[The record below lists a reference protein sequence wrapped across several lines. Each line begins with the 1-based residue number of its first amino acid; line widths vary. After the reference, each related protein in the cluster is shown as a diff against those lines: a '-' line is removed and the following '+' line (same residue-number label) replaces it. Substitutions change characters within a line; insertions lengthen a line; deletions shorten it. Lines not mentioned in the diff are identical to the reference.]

1 MGSGIGS
8 SVGLAL
14 GDPTRPVV
22 CVCGDGGM
30 QMAGMEALVALKER
44 LRVVFA
50 VFNDGRYNM
59 VYHGYRQVYGR
70 EAPWSMPQV
79 DFRGWASA
87 LGLPSARIDRPGEL
101 TRELFEDLTRE
112 GPALLDLRI
121 DSRIPFG
128 GGGRNEA
135 LLRMSMLA
143 RSHEEAPGGQR

>member
-1 MGSGIGS
+1 
-8 SVGLAL
+8 
-14 GDPTRPVV
+14 
-22 CVCGDGGM
+22 VCGDGGM

-44 LRVVFA
+44 LRIVFA

-70 EAPWSMPQV
+70 DAPWAMPQV
-79 DFRGWASA
+79 DFQGWATA

-101 TRELFEDLTRE
+101 TRELFERLTRD

-121 DSRIPFG
+121 DPRIAFG

-135 LLRMSMLA
+135 LLRMSMLE
-143 RSHEEAPGGQR
+143 RSGEAAPLTGRQ

>member
-1 MGSGIGS
+1 MVDREGTLVTNFHVI
-8 SVGLAL
+8 
-14 GDPTRPVV
+14 
-22 CVCGDGGM
+22 
-30 QMAGMEALVALKER
+30 AGADKAT
-44 LRVVFA
+44 A

-79 DFRGWASA
+79 DFQGWASA

-121 DSRIPFG
+121 DPRIPFG

-143 RSHEEAPGGQR
+143 QSGETASVGER